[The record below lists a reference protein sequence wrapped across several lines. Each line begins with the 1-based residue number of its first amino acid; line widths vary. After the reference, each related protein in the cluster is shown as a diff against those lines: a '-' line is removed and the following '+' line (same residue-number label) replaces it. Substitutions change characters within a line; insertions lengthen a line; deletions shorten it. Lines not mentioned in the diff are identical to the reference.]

1 MKISFTKY
9 NGAGNDF
16 IVIDDRLN
24 NLSLTKSQIFNIC
37 NRNVGIGA
45 DGLILIKE
53 SNKTDFKIH
62 HYTSDGNPGSLC
74 GNGSRCAILYAYRNN
89 IINKHTEFE
98 AFDGI
103 HKAEIINDE
112 LISMQMKLN
121 SRIIENDYG
130 IWVDTGSPHLIVE
143 TANTD
148 DLDVRST
155 GRSIRYNDYYKKE
168 GVNVNFVERISDEVF
183 KIRTYE
189 RGVEDETRACGTGS
203 TASAICMNYIGKT
216 RSNKMKMKCLGGDLE
231 VKFLKRNKKYSEI
244 SITGPAKFV
253 FEGIINIRKQNYTT
267 ELQLKYLQAM

>member
-16 IVIDDRLN
+16 IVIDDRVN
-24 NLSLTKSQIFNIC
+24 NLNLTKSQIYNLC
-37 NRNVGIGA
+37 NRNVGIGG

-53 SNKTDFKIH
+53 SSKTDFKIL
-62 HYTSDGNPGSLC
+62 HYTSDGNLGSLC

-89 IINKHTEFE
+89 IINKHTVFE

-121 SRIIENDYG
+121 SRIVENDYG
-130 IWVDTGSPHLIVE
+130 MWVDTGSPHLIVE
-143 TANTD
+143 TTNVD
-148 DLDVRST
+148 ELDVRNL

-168 GVNVNFVERISDEVF
+168 GVNVNFVERTSDEVF

-216 RSNKMKMKCLGGDLE
+216 SSNKMKMKCLGGDLE

-253 FEGIINIRKQNYTT
+253 FEGIIDI
-267 ELQLKYLQAM
+267 